1 MLPADILKKIRRIE
15 IRTNRL
21 VNESLAGEYHSVFK
35 GRGMEFSEVREY
47 QFGDDIRSIDW
58 NVTSR
63 MGHPYVKKHVEE
75 RELTVML
82 LVDFS
87 ACGEFGTRRQFKRE
101 IEAEICAIVAFSAI
115 KNSDRVGLI
124 AFTDRIEK
132 FLRPRKGKD
141 HVLRVIREI
150 LYFRPQGRATDL
162 GEALQFMYRTVTK
175 RAVVLV
181 ISDFRAQGYEQPLRV
196 AARKHD
202 VIAITVTDP
211 REEDLPPIGLLDLQ
225 DAETGERI
233 VVDASNRRTRELY
246 RSWALGRRAA
256 REALFRANAIDNLE
270 LFTNRS
276 YEVPL
281 VRFFH
286 RRARRMS
293 RGDERAP
300 VDPKAS
306 RPPAPGSS
314 CSP

>member
-1 MLPADILKKIRRIE
+1 MLPADILKKVRRIE

-75 RELTVML
+75 RELTVIL

-87 ACGEFGTRRQFKRE
+87 ASGEFGTRRQFKRE
-101 IEAEICAIVAFSAI
+101 IEAELCAILAFSAI

-124 AFTDRIEK
+124 AFTDRIET

-141 HVLRVIREI
+141 HVLRVIREV

-162 GEALQFMYRTVTK
+162 KMALEFMYRTITK
-175 RAVVLV
+175 RSVIFVV
-181 ISDFRAQGYEQPLRV
+181 SDFLAQGYEQPLRV
-196 AARKHD
+196 ASRKHD

-211 REEDLPPIGLLDLQ
+211 REESLPSIGLLDLE
-225 DAETGERI
+225 DPETGDR
-233 VVDASNRRTRELY
+233 VLVDSADRRTRDTFRTWAQTR
-246 RSWALGRRAA
+246 RST
-256 REALFRANAIDNLE
+256 REALFRANAIDSLE
-270 LFTNRS
+270 LFTDRP

-293 RGDERAP
+293 R
-300 VDPKAS
+300 
-306 RPPAPGSS
+306 
-314 CSP
+314 

>member
-1 MLPADILKKIRRIE
+1 MLPADILKKVRRIE

-58 NVTSR
+58 NVTAR

-75 RELTVML
+75 RELTVLL

-87 ACGEFGTRRQFKRE
+87 ASGEFGTRRQFKRE
-101 IEAEICAIVAFSAI
+101 IEAEICAILAFSAI

-124 AFTDRIEK
+124 AFTDRIET

-150 LYFRPQGRATDL
+150 LYFRPRGRATDL
-162 GEALQFMYRTVTK
+162 GMALQFMYRTITK
-175 RAVVLV
+175 RAVVFV
-181 ISDFRAQGYEQPLRV
+181 VSDFLAQGYEQPLRV

-211 REEDLPPIGLLDLQ
+211 REEDLPPIGLLDLE
-225 DAETGERI
+225 DAETGERTL
-233 VVDASNRRTRELY
+233 VNSSDRRTRE
-246 RSWALGRRAA
+246 RFRAWAAQRRAL
-256 REALFRANAIDNLE
+256 RETLFRANAIDNLE
-270 LFTNRS
+270 LFTDRP

-281 VRFFH
+281 IRFFH
-286 RRARRMS
+286 KRARRMS
-293 RGDERAP
+293 R
-300 VDPKAS
+300 
-306 RPPAPGSS
+306 
-314 CSP
+314 

>member
-1 MLPADILKKIRRIE
+1 MLPADLLKKVRRIE

-47 QFGDDIRSIDW
+47 QFGDDIRNIDW

-75 RELTVML
+75 RELTVLL
-82 LVDFS
+82 LVVFS
-87 ACGEFGTRRQFKRE
+87 ASGEFGTRRQFKRE
-101 IEAEICAIVAFSAI
+101 IEAEICAILAFSAI

-124 AFTDRIEK
+124 AFTDRIET

-150 LYFRPQGRATDL
+150 LYFRPRGRTTDL
-162 GEALQFMYRTVTK
+162 GMALQFMYRTITK
-175 RAVVLV
+175 RAVVFV
-181 ISDFRAQGYEQPLRV
+181 VSDFLVQGYEQPLRV

-211 REEDLPPIGLLDLQ
+211 REEDLPPVGLLDLE
-225 DAETGERI
+225 DAETGER
-233 VVDASNRRTRELY
+233 VLVDASDRRTRARY
-246 RSWALGRRAA
+246 QAWAGHRRAA
-256 REALFRANAIDNLE
+256 REALFRANAIDSLE
-270 LFTNRS
+270 LFTDRP

-281 VRFFH
+281 IRFFH

-293 RGDERAP
+293 R
-300 VDPKAS
+300 
-306 RPPAPGSS
+306 
-314 CSP
+314 

>member
-75 RELTVML
+75 RELTVIL

-87 ACGEFGTRRQFKRE
+87 ASGEFGTRRQFKRE
-101 IEAEICAIVAFSAI
+101 IEAEICAILAFSAI

-124 AFTDRIEK
+124 AFTDRIET
-132 FLRPRKGKD
+132 FLSPRKGKD
-141 HVLRVIREI
+141 HVLRVIREV
-150 LYFRPQGRATDL
+150 LYFRPRGRATDL
-162 GEALQFMYRTVTK
+162 GMALQFMYRTITK
-175 RAVVLV
+175 RAVVFV
-181 ISDFRAQGYEQPLRV
+181 VSDFLAQGYEQPLRV

-211 REEDLPPIGLLDLQ
+211 REEDLPPIGLLDLE
-225 DAETGERI
+225 DAETGAR
-233 VVDASNRRTRELY
+233 VLVDASDRRTRE
-246 RSWALGRRAA
+246 RFKAWAERRRVA
-256 REALFRANAIDNLE
+256 RETLFRANAIDNLE
-270 LFTNRS
+270 LFTDRP
-276 YEVPL
+276 YDVPL
-281 VRFFH
+281 LRFFH
-286 RRARRMS
+286 KRARRMS
-293 RGDERAP
+293 R
-300 VDPKAS
+300 
-306 RPPAPGSS
+306 
-314 CSP
+314 

>member
-1 MLPADILKKIRRIE
+1 MLPAEILRKVRRIE

-47 QFGDDIRSIDW
+47 QFGDDIRTIDW

-63 MGHPYVKKHVEE
+63 MSHPYVKRYVEE
-75 RELTVML
+75 RELTVIL

-87 ACGEFGTRRQFKRE
+87 GSGEFGTRRQFKRE
-101 IEAEICAIVAFSAI
+101 IEAEICALLAFSAI

-141 HVLRVIREI
+141 HVLRVIREV
-150 LYFRPQGRATDL
+150 LYFRPQGRGTDIAQ
-162 GEALQFMYRTVTK
+162 ALRYMYRTITK
-175 RAVVLV
+175 RSVVFLV
-181 ISDFRAQGYEQPLRV
+181 SDFLGDGYEQPLRV

-202 VIAITVTDP
+202 VIAVTVTDP
-211 REEDLPPIGLLDLQ
+211 REEELPPIGLVDLE
-225 DAETGERI
+225 DAESGAR
-233 VVDASNRRTRELY
+233 VVVNASDRRTRD
-246 RSWALGRRAA
+246 RFRRWAEERRAA
-256 REALFRANAIDNLE
+256 REGLFRAVGVDALE
-270 LFTNRS
+270 LFTDRP
-276 YEVPL
+276 YDVPL

-293 RGDERAP
+293 R
-300 VDPKAS
+300 
-306 RPPAPGSS
+306 
-314 CSP
+314 

>member
-75 RELTVML
+75 RELTVIL

-87 ACGEFGTRRQFKRE
+87 ASGEFGTRRQFKRE

-132 FLRPRKGKD
+132 FLSPRGRKYRTSRTTRRTWSFP
-141 HVLRVIREI
+141 LRGLRKV
-150 LYFRPQGRATDL
+150 LYFRPRGRATDL
-162 GEALQFMYRTVTK
+162 AGAL
-175 RAVVLV
+175 
-181 ISDFRAQGYEQPLRV
+181 
-196 AARKHD
+196 
-202 VIAITVTDP
+202 
-211 REEDLPPIGLLDLQ
+211 
-225 DAETGERI
+225 
-233 VVDASNRRTRELY
+233 
-246 RSWALGRRAA
+246 
-256 REALFRANAIDNLE
+256 
-270 LFTNRS
+270 
-276 YEVPL
+276 
-281 VRFFH
+281 
-286 RRARRMS
+286 
-293 RGDERAP
+293 
-300 VDPKAS
+300 
-306 RPPAPGSS
+306 
-314 CSP
+314 

>member
-75 RELTVML
+75 RELTVIL

-87 ACGEFGTRRQFKRE
+87 ASGEFGTRRQFKRE
-101 IEAEICAIVAFSAI
+101 IEAEICAILAFSAI

-124 AFTDRIEK
+124 AFTDRIET
-132 FLRPRKGKD
+132 FLSPRKGKD
-141 HVLRVIREI
+141 HVLRVIREV
-150 LYFRPQGRATDL
+150 LYFRPRGRATDL
-162 GEALQFMYRTVTK
+162 GMALQFMYRTITK

-181 ISDFRAQGYEQPLRV
+181 VSDFLAQEYEQPLRV

-202 VIAITVTDP
+202 VIAVTVTDP
-211 REEDLPPIGLLDLQ
+211 REEDLPPIGLLDLE
-225 DAETGERI
+225 DAETGAR
-233 VVDASNRRTRELY
+233 VLVDASDRRTRE
-246 RSWALGRRAA
+246 RFKAWAERRRVA
-256 REALFRANAIDNLE
+256 RETLFRANAIDNLE
-270 LFTNRS
+270 LFTDRP
-276 YEVPL
+276 YDVPL
-281 VRFFH
+281 LRFFH
-286 RRARRMS
+286 KRARRMS
-293 RGDERAP
+293 R
-300 VDPKAS
+300 
-306 RPPAPGSS
+306 
-314 CSP
+314 

>member
-1 MLPADILKKIRRIE
+1 MLPADLLKKVRRIE
-15 IRTNRL
+15 IRTSRL

-63 MGHPYVKKHVEE
+63 MGHPYVKKNVEE
-75 RELTVML
+75 RELTVLL

-87 ACGEFGTRRQFKRE
+87 ASGEFGTRRQFKRE
-101 IEAEICAIVAFSAI
+101 IEAEICAILAFSAI

-124 AFTDRIEK
+124 AFTDRIET

-150 LYFRPQGRATDL
+150 LYFRPRGRATDL
-162 GEALQFMYRTVTK
+162 GMALQFMYRTITK
-175 RAVVLV
+175 RAVVFV
-181 ISDFRAQGYEQPLRV
+181 VSDFLVQGYEQPLRV

-211 REEDLPPIGLLDLQ
+211 REEDLPPVGLLDLE
-225 DAETGERI
+225 DAETGER
-233 VVDASNRRTRELY
+233 VLVDASDRRTRARY
-246 RSWALGRRAA
+246 QAWAGHRRAA
-256 REALFRANAIDNLE
+256 RDALFRANAIDCLE
-270 LFTNRS
+270 LFTDRP
-276 YEVPL
+276 YDAPL
-281 VRFFH
+281 IRFFH

-293 RGDERAP
+293 R
-300 VDPKAS
+300 
-306 RPPAPGSS
+306 
-314 CSP
+314 

>member
-1 MLPADILKKIRRIE
+1 MLPADLLKKVRRIE

-75 RELTVML
+75 RELTVLL

-87 ACGEFGTRRQFKRE
+87 ASGEFGTRRQFKRE
-101 IEAEICAIVAFSAI
+101 IEAEICAILAFSAI

-124 AFTDRIEK
+124 AFTDRIET

-150 LYFRPQGRATDL
+150 LYFRPRGRATDL
-162 GEALQFMYRTVTK
+162 GMALQFMYRTITK
-175 RAVVLV
+175 RAVVFV
-181 ISDFRAQGYEQPLRV
+181 VSDFLVQGYEQPLRV

-211 REEDLPPIGLLDLQ
+211 REESLPPVGLLDLE

-233 VVDASNRRTRELY
+233 LVDASDRRTRARY
-246 RSWALGRRAA
+246 QAWAGHRRAA
-256 REALFRANAIDNLE
+256 REALFRSNAIDCLE
-270 LFTNRS
+270 LFTDRP
-276 YEVPL
+276 YDAPL
-281 VRFFH
+281 LRFFH

-293 RGDERAP
+293 R
-300 VDPKAS
+300 
-306 RPPAPGSS
+306 
-314 CSP
+314 

>member
-1 MLPADILKKIRRIE
+1 MLPADLLKKVRRIE
-15 IRTNRL
+15 IRTSRL

-75 RELTVML
+75 RELTVLL

-87 ACGEFGTRRQFKRE
+87 ASGEFGTRRQFKRE
-101 IEAEICAIVAFSAI
+101 IEAEICAILAFSAI

-124 AFTDRIEK
+124 AFTDRIET

-150 LYFRPQGRATDL
+150 LYFRPRGRATDL
-162 GEALQFMYRTVTK
+162 GLALQFMYRTITK
-175 RAVVLV
+175 RAVVFV
-181 ISDFRAQGYEQPLRV
+181 VSDFLVQGYEQPLRV

-211 REEDLPPIGLLDLQ
+211 REETLPPVGLLDLE
-225 DAETGERI
+225 DAETGDRI
-233 VVDASNRRTRELY
+233 LVDASDRRTRARY
-246 RSWALGRRAA
+246 QAWAAHRRAS
-256 REALFRANAIDNLE
+256 REALFRANAIDCLE
-270 LFTNRS
+270 LFTDRP
-276 YEVPL
+276 YDAPL
-281 VRFFH
+281 LRFFH

-293 RGDERAP
+293 R
-300 VDPKAS
+300 
-306 RPPAPGSS
+306 
-314 CSP
+314 

>member
-1 MLPADILKKIRRIE
+1 MLPADLLKKVRRIE

-75 RELTVML
+75 RELTVLL

-87 ACGEFGTRRQFKRE
+87 ASGEFGTRRQFKRE
-101 IEAEICAIVAFSAI
+101 IEAEICAILAFSAI

-124 AFTDRIEK
+124 AFTDRIET

-150 LYFRPQGRATDL
+150 LYFRPRGRATDL
-162 GEALQFMYRTVTK
+162 GMALQFMYRTITK
-175 RAVVLV
+175 RAVVFV
-181 ISDFRAQGYEQPLRV
+181 VSDFLVQGYEQPLRV

-211 REEDLPPIGLLDLQ
+211 REEDLPPVGLLDLE
-225 DAETGERI
+225 DAETGER
-233 VVDASNRRTRELY
+233 VLVDASDRRTRARY
-246 RSWALGRRAA
+246 QAWAGHRRAA
-256 REALFRANAIDNLE
+256 REALFRANAIDCLE
-270 LFTNRS
+270 LFTDRP
-276 YEVPL
+276 YDAPL
-281 VRFFH
+281 IRFFH

-293 RGDERAP
+293 R
-300 VDPKAS
+300 
-306 RPPAPGSS
+306 
-314 CSP
+314 